1 MNVMQVMKL
10 TTVAVSMWMNAC
22 KTFVVK
28 VPNVSTHTDLMNV
41 TAEMKTSIMIIT
53 SRNVGGKSVQP
64 MHVSMAN
71 VSTTRMDTVAIV
83 SLATLAPNVNMTL
96 MNVRQTTILVSI
108 HVKTLL
114 VHTSAVVI
122 LDTNWILL
130 CVLISMSVRVS
141 SVILAD
147 VSILKVPIDVNVT
160 QDTIMIP

>member
-1 MNVMQVMKL
+1 
-10 TTVAVSMWMNAC
+10 
-22 KTFVVK
+22 
-28 VPNVSTHTDLMNV
+28 
-41 TAEMKTSIMIIT
+41 
-53 SRNVGGKSVQP
+53 

-71 VSTTRMDTVAIV
+71 VSATRMDTVAIV

-141 SVILAD
+141 SAILAD

>member
-1 MNVMQVMKL
+1 MNVMQAMKL
-10 TTVAVSMWMNAC
+10 TIVVVLMWMNAY
-22 KTFVVK
+22 KTFVAK
-28 VPNVSTHTDLMNV
+28 VPNASTHTDLMNV

-71 VSTTRMDTVAIV
+71 VSATRMDTVAIV
-83 SLATLAPNVNMTL
+83 SLDTLAPNVNMTL

-122 LDTNWILL
+122 LDTNWILS
-130 CVLISMSVRVS
+130 CVLILMSVR
-141 SVILAD
+141 
-147 VSILKVPIDVNVT
+147 
-160 QDTIMIP
+160 